1 MSNSSNVHAF
11 FTKLAAAVGSSD
23 VAPSLEMLHN
33 RKTER
38 QDYITGS
45 LQEVLQQAMS
55 KPRLFAQEL
64 RDYGVGLPPMAHC

>member
-11 FTKLAAAVGSSD
+11 FTKLAAAVASSNNE
-23 VAPSLEMLHN
+23 PSLEMLHS

-38 QDYITGS
+38 PEYITGS
-45 LQEVLQQAMS
+45 LQDVLTKAMS
-55 KPRLFAQEL
+55 RPSLFAQEL